1 MRSRAKTIVLM
12 LSKVFPRKHRSAG
25 KKTNFERSLNE
36 GKKIHT
42 IRSGYE
48 AWKHNIEKIR
58 EGMFFLSLRQW
69 SDVPYRSKQ
78 VEIKELKETVGYERI
93 TMQYNPE
100 TGIVKAVINGKQYL
114 DVEKIAENDGLK
126 WDDFIDWFFGQ
137 GTDRTLFQGVI
148 VHFTDFR
155 YTPNNDVKK

>member
-12 LSKVFPRKHRSAG
+12 LSKTFPRKHRSAG
-25 KKTNFERSLNE
+25 KKTNFQRSLNE

-48 AWKHNIEKIR
+48 AWKHNIEKIQ
-58 EGMFFLSLRQW
+58 EGNFFLSLRQW
-69 SDVPYRSKQ
+69 VDVPYRSKQ
-78 VEIKELKETVGYERI
+78 EEIKELKNSVGYERI
-93 TMQYNPE
+93 SMQYNPE
-100 TGIVKAVINGKQYL
+100 TGIVKAIINGKQCL
-114 DVEKIAENDGLK
+114 DVTKIAENDGLK

-137 GTDRTLFQGVI
+137 GTGRTLFQGVI

-155 YTPNNDVKK
+155 YTNNQECK